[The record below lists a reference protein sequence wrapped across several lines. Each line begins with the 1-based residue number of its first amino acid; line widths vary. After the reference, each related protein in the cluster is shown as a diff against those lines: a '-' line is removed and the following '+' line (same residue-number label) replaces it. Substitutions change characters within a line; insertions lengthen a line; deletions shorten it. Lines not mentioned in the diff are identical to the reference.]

1 MNPAQVLEFLSSL
14 DDEKLKHIANASFL
28 KLALRVDI
36 DTNPADFASLSVKAM
51 EVLQSH
57 QKNNLLYKFA
67 NCIAT
72 ARPGSKEM
80 LFPLNRMPL
89 GLVEYQIE
97 FFASTNIVQVS
108 YMSFV
113 NINNLLVSE
122 RRI

>member
-28 KLALRVDI
+28 KLALRVGI

-67 NCIAT
+67 YCIAT
-72 ARPGSKEM
+72 TRPGSKEM
-80 LFPLNRMPL
+80 LFPLNRMPF

-97 FFASTNIVQVS
+97 FFASTNIVQVR
-108 YMSFV
+108 YMS
-113 NINNLLVSE
+113 L
-122 RRI
+122 